1 MFLRI
6 KPAGKYQYVEIV
18 ETYRDPE
25 TKISRTNVIEKIG
38 RLDKILEEDPEII
51 EKLKKRIEK
60 LNQDAEEKRNIDRRK
75 SVEQFLSEG
84 KKREIS
90 GYPVR
95 NYGYVVYKH
104 IWDEMKMDSI
114 LGKEQQQNSKSNYDL
129 AKITFLLTISRLL
142 NPASKLRTYQE
153 RGNYLGQ
160 NFELDLN
167 QIYRTLDLLSN
178 GKDEI
183 EKSMDRRIQ
192 KRYGRELDVAFYDVT
207 TYAFQSVE
215 ADSLKRF
222 GYSKDQK
229 VNEVQIVMGLFIDNN
244 GIPMGYELFPG
255 NTSDFSTLKTAL
267 NQLKEK
273 YKIKKIIITADRG
286 LNSKNN
292 LKIIKDMG
300 FGYIMAYKIRGASAG
315 VKKAILSPDDYL
327 FINDQFKYKTYP
339 YRNCIKD
346 GKEVQILDENL
357 IITWSDD
364 RQKKDAADRKRLLE
378 KAVKL
383 AESPARYHA
392 ELKKGGKK
400 YLTAAVSGMDLE
412 VNYAQAE
419 LDAQFDGYYAIE
431 TSETLLDPA
440 DVIQKYKG
448 LWKIEES
455 FRVMKSELE
464 ARPCFVWTE
473 SRIRGHFVI
482 CFIALVIQRILE
494 YLLSKHGCNASTA
507 KIIAAIRSA
516 EVMVY
521 SENSKLI
528 FLKRENELLYDE
540 IIQTL
545 GLKPLF
551 SYNEKN
557 DIRRILALHI

>member
-25 TKISRTNVIEKIG
+25 TKISRTSVIEKIG
-38 RLDKILEEDPEII
+38 RLDKILEEDPGII
-51 EKLKKRIEK
+51 EKLKQKVEK
-60 LNQDAEEKRNIDRRK
+60 LNQDAEEKRNIDRKK

-84 KKREIS
+84 KRRETS

-95 NYGYVVYKH
+95 NYGYVVYQH
-104 IWDEMKMDSI
+104 IWDELKMDAI
-114 LGKEQQQNSKSNYDL
+114 LEKVQQENSKSNYDL

-142 NPASKLRTYQE
+142 NPVSKLRTYQE
-153 RGNYLGQ
+153 RDNYLGQ

-167 QIYRTLDLLSN
+167 QIYRALDLLSN

-192 KRYGRELDVAFYDVT
+192 KLYGRELDVAFYDVT

-255 NTSDFSTLKTAL
+255 NTSDFSTLETAL
-267 NQLKEK
+267 KQLKEK

-300 FGYIMAYKIRGASAG
+300 FGYIMAYKIQSASER
-315 VKKAILSPDDYL
+315 VKKAVLSPDDYL

-346 GKEVQILDENL
+346 GKEVQMLDENL

-383 AESPARYHA
+383 AESPARYRA

-400 YLTAAVSGMDLE
+400 YLTTANSGMDPE
-412 VNYAQAE
+412 VNYVQAE
-419 LDAQFDGYYAIE
+419 SDAQFDGYYAIE
-431 TSETLLDPA
+431 TSETLLEPA

-494 YLLSKHGCNASTA
+494 YRLLRHGCNSSTP

-521 SENSKLI
+521 SENSKSI
-528 FLKRENELLYDE
+528 FLKRENDLLYDE
-540 IIQTL
+540 IIQAL
-545 GLKPLF
+545 GLNPLF

-557 DIRRILALHI
+557 DIRQILALHI